1 MTATVSEILQTRLH
15 AGEPPGF
22 VTGAI
27 SLIAHGSFLVFLA
40 LISKPKPSTFVPT
53 SVPIRIVS
61 PQALGRPA
69 PPQPQAAPQP
79 VVPVAPPVVQ
89 PAPKAK
95 PVIEKAEKVEP
106 PSQKAMPLPKNAKE
120 KPKPAPPAPRPAASS
135 SAPAVDL
142 PSAGGSPT
150 GEAGGTSS
158 FGTSVS
164 SFDADFPFSYYVEQL
179 LSLVGANWLKPNVPD
194 GTACV
199 VYFRIQRSGQLAD
212 VKVETASGLSFYDR
226 AATRALFAA
235 NPLPPLPPE
244 FQGESLGVHLR
255 FQ

>member
-1 MTATVSEILQTRLH
+1 MTATVSELLEARKKTSDAPGSLTATVSIL
-15 AGEPPGF
+15 
-22 VTGAI
+22 
-27 SLIAHGSFLVFLA
+27 AHGAFLAFLVF
-40 LISKPKPSTFVPT
+40 ISKPKPTTFVST

-61 PQALGRPA
+61 PLALGRPA
-69 PPQPQAAPQP
+69 PPQQNPAPVLP
-79 VVPVAPPVVQ
+79 ASPPVVE

-95 PVIEKAEKVEP
+95 PVIEKAERVEP
-106 PSQKAMPLPKNAKE
+106 PSPKALALPKSSKS
-120 KPKPAPPAPRPAASS
+120 KPAPPAPAPRPAASA

-142 PSAGGSPT
+142 PSAGGSPQ

-164 SFDADFPFSYYVEQL
+164 AFDADFPFSYYVEQL
-179 LSLVGANWLKPNVPD
+179 LSLIGAQWLKPTVPD
-194 GTACV
+194 GTAAV
-199 VYFRIQRSGQLAD
+199 VYFRIQRSGQVEG
-212 VKVETASGLSFYDR
+212 VKVETSSGLAFYDR
-226 AATRALFAA
+226 AATRSLFAA